1 MAKKIVVL
9 VKQVIDPEIP
19 ESAFLIDSSAMRVTT
34 PPNLTPV
41 INGYDE
47 QAIEAALRIRDS
59 GLDTEI
65 IVVSLSDSF
74 VMDVIKKPLA
84 MGADSLVLVEDPIFE
99 QAIDPLPIIDTLEA
113 IVRKIGDVDLVLS
126 GRQASDWDN
135 AQVPIGLAEKL
146 GWPVF
151 ALARKVEIDKDM
163 LRVERILFDGHDLAT
178 SKLPAVVTVSNELGT
193 PRYPT
198 MRGIMQSKRSE
209 PEFISIQDLGITNFR
224 NAFELVSLSKPNSS
238 RITEIIEA
246 ESDEDA
252 GRKLAIRLREQN
264 LI

>member
-19 ESAFLIDSSAMRVTT
+19 ESAFLLDSSAMRVTT

-113 IVRKIGDVDLVLS
+113 IVRKIGDVDLILS

-146 GWPVF
+146 G
-151 ALARKVEIDKDM
+151 
-163 LRVERILFDGHDLAT
+163 
-178 SKLPAVVTVSNELGT
+178 
-193 PRYPT
+193 
-198 MRGIMQSKRSE
+198 
-209 PEFISIQDLGITNFR
+209 
-224 NAFELVSLSKPNSS
+224 
-238 RITEIIEA
+238 
-246 ESDEDA
+246 
-252 GRKLAIRLREQN
+252 
-264 LI
+264 